1 MDKHQD
7 ENIFGMYKP
16 GVTLEPPERPV
27 CMRSSECVD
36 CPYPVHGFVCWNGEG
51 ECLRSQMRQLEF
63 RNGKPP

>member
-1 MDKHQD
+1 MNKHQD
-7 ENIFGMYKP
+7 DNVFGMYKP

-36 CPYPVHGFVCWNGEG
+36 CPYPAHGFVCWNGAG